1 MKIKEM
7 QKAYRPREKLALQGA
22 QSLSDPELLA
32 VILKTGTKKEDVLEV
47 SHKLVN
53 KYELSKLSECS
64 LSELQ
69 EIEGIGFAKACEI
82 NALFEFNKRHN
93 MSKTPINRITQAS
106 DVFDLFHERLK
117 DEKQEHFYIIILSTR
132 NHIIGEHLVSKGVLD
147 AAIIELREVFRPA
160 IKNSASRI
168 IIIHNHPSGDP
179 TPSPEDIDI
188 TKRLIEA
195 GNTLNIKLLDHVIMG
210 NGKWWNWADNRSQ

>member
-7 QKAYRPREKLALQGA
+7 QKAYRPREKLAIQGA

-32 VILKTGTKKEDVLEV
+32 IILKTGTKKEDVLEV
-47 SHKLVN
+47 SHKLIN
-53 KYELSKLSECS
+53 KYGLDKLSECS
-64 LSELQ
+64 LTELQ

-93 MSKTPINRITQAS
+93 MAKNPINRITQAS

-117 DEKQEHFYIIILSTR
+117 NEKQEHFYIIMLSTK

-147 AAIIELREVFRPA
+147 AAIIEPREVFRPA
-160 IKNSASRI
+160 IKSAASKI
-168 IIIHNHPSGDP
+168 IILHNHPSGDP
-179 TPSPEDIDI
+179 QPSPEDIDV
-188 TKRLIEA
+188 TKKLIEA
-195 GNTLNIKLLDHVIMG
+195 GNTLNIKLLDHVIIG
-210 NGKWWNWADNRSQ
+210 NGKWWNYREDNID